1 MSPERNFEYQYEHLD
16 AYRYF
21 SEFDEISQTKCKAL
35 SLRENKSF
43 WKNELTASCN
53 CFAEFTRN
61 SI

>member
-16 AYRYF
+16 AYRNF
-21 SEFDEISQTKCKAL
+21 SEFEEISQTKCKAL

-43 WKNELTASCN
+43 WKNEFTASCN
-53 CFAEFTRN
+53 GFAEFTRS